1 MSDRVKIYILVFLL
15 MGIVNCASANQENQK
30 HLSQQDRKMLLKE
43 RVESR
48 WKAIKS
54 SDFETQY
61 KFFTPAKRKL
71 YDYEQFKSGRGETVK
86 WEDMQIRSI
95 NVSQDLASV
104 VIDASYVLS
113 LPGSVAFITMK
124 NPLGSIETIVGER
137 WLWKNNDWWYAGSM
151 PQSAINNV
159 NE

>member
-15 MGIVNCASANQENQK
+15 LGIVNCASANQENQK

-54 SDFETQY
+54 SDFATQY
-61 KFFTPAKRKL
+61 KFLTPAKRKL
-71 YDYEQFKSGRGETVK
+71 YDYEQFKSGRGHSVK
-86 WEDMQIRSI
+86 WKDVQISSI

-104 VIDASYVLS
+104 VINASYELF
-113 LPGSVAFITMK
+113 LPGSVAFTMK
-124 NPLGSIETIVGER
+124 NPLGSIEKIIGER

-151 PQSAINNV
+151 PQSAINNE

>member
-1 MSDRVKIYILVFLL
+1 MKIYILVFLL
-15 MGIVNCASANQENQK
+15 MGIVNCASANQENEK
-30 HLSQQDRKMLLKE
+30 NLSQQDRKMLLKE

-48 WKAIKS
+48 WKAIQS
-54 SDFETQY
+54 SDFVTLY

-71 YDYEQFKSGRGETVK
+71 YDYEQFKSGRGETVNWK
-86 WEDMQIRSI
+86 DVQISSI

-104 VIDASYVLS
+104 VIDASYELS
-113 LPGSVAFITMK
+113 LPGSVAFTMK
-124 NPLGSIETIVGER
+124 NPHGSVETIVGER

-151 PQSAINNV
+151 PESAINNV